1 MEYYLVFT
9 NGRQRAE
16 SEKKR
21 LKLDGYQADLNH
33 IPELMITELAVDTK
47 NEDGADAYEFIEVY
61 NTTDRPIHF
70 KDYHIRYRYPKEG
83 RNQI

>member
-1 MEYYLVFT
+1 
-9 NGRQRAE
+9 
-16 SEKKR
+16 
-21 LKLDGYQADLNH
+21 LDGYQADLNH

-61 NTTDRPIHF
+61 NTTDRPFHF

-83 RNQI
+83 PKSDMIWRPKEDTVIPSGGTYVFWL